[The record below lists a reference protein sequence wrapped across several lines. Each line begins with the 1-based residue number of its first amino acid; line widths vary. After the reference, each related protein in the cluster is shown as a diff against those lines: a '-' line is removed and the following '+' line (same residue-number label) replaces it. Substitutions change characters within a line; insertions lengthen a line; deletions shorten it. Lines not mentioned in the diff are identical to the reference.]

1 MSWDRHN
8 FADRL
13 KEAFA
18 SEALAEVTSPLAKEV
33 KAEGAERM
41 AAALQGKT
49 WDEVGPDMAMR
60 AAPDLI
66 TLTSE
71 AFVAYLPAFL
81 RGAAYDL
88 DGEGATY
95 VFYALAP
102 LDELD
107 AYYHR
112 TCLLFNPVQAGLIAE
127 LLEQMADDPAFS
139 YFGDEPAAAIA
150 LWRRRA
156 SG

>member
-1 MSWDRHN
+1 MAWDYH
-8 FADRL
+8 DYSERL

-18 SEALAEVTSPLAKEV
+18 SQALAEVTSPLAEEV

-41 AAALQGKT
+41 NLALSGKA
-49 WDEVGPDMAMR
+49 WDEVGPDMAMN

-66 TLTSE
+66 TLTAE
-71 AFVAYLPAFL
+71 AFTFYLPAFL
-81 RGAAYDL
+81 RGAAHDI

-95 VFYALAP
+95 VYYALAP
-102 LDELD
+102 LDQLD
-107 AYYHR
+107 AFYER
-112 TCLLFNPVQAGLIAE
+112 TCMLFSPRQAGLIAE
-127 LLEQMADDPAFS
+127 LLEQMAADPAFS
-139 YFGDEPAAAIA
+139 YFGDEPETALA

>member
-1 MSWDRHN
+1 MPWDQHDY
-8 FADRL
+8 AERL

-18 SEALAEVTSPLAKEV
+18 SEALAEVTSSLAKEV

-41 AAALQGKT
+41 TAALQGKT
-49 WDEVGPDMAMR
+49 WQEIGPDMAMR

-66 TLTSE
+66 TLTTE

-88 DGEGATY
+88 GGEGATY

-102 LDELD
+102 LDQLENYFD
-107 AYYHR
+107 G
-112 TCLLFNPVQAGLIAE
+112 TCSLFSPQQANLVAE
-127 LLEQMADDPAFS
+127 LLEQMAAEPAFS
-139 YFGDEPAAAIA
+139 YFGDEPGSAIA
-150 LWRRRA
+150 LWHRRA

>member
-1 MSWDRHN
+1 MSWDQHDY
-8 FADRL
+8 AERL
-13 KEAFA
+13 KGAFA
-18 SEALAEVTSPLAKEV
+18 SVALAEVTSPLAKEV

-41 AAALQGKT
+41 SAALQGKT
-49 WDEVGPDMAMR
+49 WSDVGPDLAMR

-66 TLTSE
+66 TLTTE

-88 DGEGATY
+88 GGEGATY

-102 LDELD
+102 LDQLD
-107 AYYHR
+107 AFYER
-112 TCLLFNPVQAGLIAE
+112 TCLLFSPQQADLIAE
-127 LLEQMADDPAFS
+127 LLEQMAAEPAFS
-139 YFGDEPAAAIA
+139 YFGDEPSTSIA

>member
-1 MSWDRHN
+1 MAWDQHD
-8 FADRL
+8 FAERL

-18 SEALAEVTSPLAKEV
+18 SVALTEVVSPLAKEV

-41 AAALQGKT
+41 ALALSGKT
-49 WDEVGPDMAMR
+49 WLEVGPDMAMR

-66 TLTSE
+66 TLTAE
-71 AFVAYLPAFL
+71 AFGAYLPAFL

-102 LDELD
+102 LDQLEAFYD
-107 AYYHR
+107 R
-112 TCLLFNPVQAGLIAE
+112 TCMIFSPQQAGLIAE
-127 LLEQMADDPAFS
+127 LLEQMTSDPAFS
-139 YFGDEPAAAIA
+139 YFGDEPADALA
-150 LWRRRA
+150 LWQRRA
-156 SG
+156 GG